1 MLDGP
6 SDKFRI
12 PPRRAGPR
20 ADPAPGA
27 RSVPPTSR
35 SVWQTGVRYG
45 RVTAVT
51 ESPTI
56 PASFDAAA
64 DLEQITEATAH
75 LLATVADT
83 TDEQLREPSLCDGWT
98 RGHVLAH
105 IARNAD
111 GLSNMLNTAAT
122 GEVTPMYES
131 DDKRNADIE
140 AGSSRPVAE
149 QLADLRESAGRF
161 VEAYATAQAA
171 GHWDAP
177 VYRTAGAT
185 PYPAHQLPGKRLGE
199 VLIHHVDLDL
209 DFTPAHWSDTF
220 TDRWFTDALAR
231 FQTRPEFPALRL
243 DVEEEDQVYGVKADP
258 QDAGVVIVRGPKRAL
273 LAWLLGRASGDGLV
287 AVIPAGGRGP
297 LPKLPAWA

>member
-1 MLDGP
+1 M
-6 SDKFRI
+6 
-12 PPRRAGPR
+12 
-20 ADPAPGA
+20 
-27 RSVPPTSR
+27 
-35 SVWQTGVRYG
+35 
-45 RVTAVT
+45 T

-64 DLEQITEATAH
+64 GLEQITEATAH
-75 LLATVADT
+75 LLDTVAEM
-83 TDEQLREPSLCDGWT
+83 TDEDVRQPSLCEGWT
-98 RGHVLAH
+98 RGHVLTH

-122 GEVTPMYES
+122 GEVTPMYAS
-131 DDKRNADIE
+131 DAKRNADVE

-161 VEAYATAQAA
+161 TEAFAAAQAA
-171 GHWDAP
+171 GNWDAP
-177 VYRTAGAT
+177 VYRTPGAT
-185 PYPAHQLPGKRLGE
+185 PYPAYLLPTKRLGE

-209 DFTPAHWSDTF
+209 DFTPAHWSDAF
-220 TDRWFTDALAR
+220 TDQWFADALER
-231 FQTRPEFPALRL
+231 FETRADFPALRL
-243 DVEEEDQVYGVKADP
+243 DAEEEDHVYGVKAAPEDT
-258 QDAGVVIVRGPKRAL
+258 GVVVVRGPKRAL

>member
-1 MLDGP
+1 M
-6 SDKFRI
+6 
-12 PPRRAGPR
+12 
-20 ADPAPGA
+20 
-27 RSVPPTSR
+27 
-35 SVWQTGVRYG
+35 
-45 RVTAVT
+45 T

-75 LLATVADT
+75 LLDTVAAM
-83 TDEQLREPSLCDGWT
+83 TDEDLRGPSLCDGWT

-122 GEVTPMYES
+122 GEVTPMYAS
-131 DDKRNADIE
+131 DAKRNADIE

-149 QLADLRESAGRF
+149 QLSDLRESAGRF
-161 VEAYATAQAA
+161 AAAFTAAQAA
-171 GHWDAP
+171 GNWNAP
-177 VYRTAGAT
+177 VQRTPGA
-185 PYPAHQLPGKRLGE
+185 PGYPAYQVPAKRLGE

-209 DFTPAHWSDTF
+209 DFTPAHWSDAF
-220 TDRWFTDALAR
+220 TDQWFADTLAR
-231 FQTRPEFPALRL
+231 FQTREDFPALRL
-243 DVEEEDQVYGVKADP
+243 DAEEEDQVYGVKADP
-258 QDAGVVIVRGPKRAL
+258 QDKGVVVVRGPKRAL

>member
-1 MLDGP
+1 M
-6 SDKFRI
+6 
-12 PPRRAGPR
+12 
-20 ADPAPGA
+20 
-27 RSVPPTSR
+27 
-35 SVWQTGVRYG
+35 
-45 RVTAVT
+45 T

-75 LLATVADT
+75 LLETVADLS
-83 TDEQLREPSLCDGWT
+83 DEDLRQPSRCEGWT

-111 GLSNMLNTAAT
+111 GLANLLNSAAT

-131 DDKRNADIE
+131 TDKRNADIE

-161 VEAYATAQAA
+161 TRAYAAAQAA
-171 GHWDAP
+171 DRWDTP
-177 VYRTAGAT
+177 VYRIIGAE
-185 PYPAHQLPGKRLGE
+185 PIQAFEVPARRLGE

-209 DFTPAHWSDTF
+209 DFTPAHWSDAF
-220 TDRWFTDALAR
+220 TDYCFADTLDR
-231 FQTRPEFPALRL
+231 FEGRPEFPALRL
-243 DVEEEDQVYGVKADP
+243 DAEEEDHVYGIKAAPD
-258 QDAGVVIVRGPKRAL
+258 DEDVVVVRGPKRAL

-297 LPKLPAWA
+297 LPKLPAWG